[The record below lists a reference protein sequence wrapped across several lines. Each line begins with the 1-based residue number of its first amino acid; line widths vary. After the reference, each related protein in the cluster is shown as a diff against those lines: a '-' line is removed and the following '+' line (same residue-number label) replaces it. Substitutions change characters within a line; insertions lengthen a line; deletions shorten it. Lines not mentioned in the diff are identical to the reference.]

1 MWKIALISLKGM
13 VWRREW
19 VKFWPGNSSITK
31 GMYALLD
38 IRINYEGW
46 DRKEA
51 ADFIRQFF
59 SVSDETT
66 DEIYDSIIADP
77 SNYLLYYTG
86 YLEIER
92 MRAEAEEA
100 LGSAFDAM
108 EFHTFLL
115 DIGPAPF
122 TVIREYYGEWLERE
136 EKDIE
141 SRKVA

>member
-1 MWKIALISLKGM
+1 M
-13 VWRREW
+13 
-19 VKFWPGNSSITK
+19 
-31 GMYALLD
+31 
-38 IRINYEGW
+38 
-46 DRKEA
+46 
-51 ADFIRQFF
+51 
-59 SVSDETT
+59 
-66 DEIYDSIIADP
+66 
-77 SNYLLYYTG
+77 YYTG

-141 SRKVA
+141 SRKAA